1 MAFVRR
7 KGKAFFLV
15 HNVRRGGKVQQI
27 HLARLGARARITDE
41 VVRQVAKKHPFVEL
55 NWKALREQ
63 LNSRLS
69 QQMELADPNS
79 PAIQSLVG
87 NLRALNLDL
96 ADLFPPLLK
105 FSEPPA
111 VAQEL
116 LIQLRLLQST
126 VQVKLEQFDRGRQRF
141 GSTSLATSHASLR
154 SI

>member
-27 HLARLGARARITDE
+27 HLARLGVRARITDE

-63 LNSRLS
+63 LNGQLS

-79 PAIQSLVG
+79 PAIQGLVG
-87 NLRALNLDL
+87 TLRALNL
-96 ADLFPPLLK
+96 DLFPPLLK
-105 FSEPPA
+105 FSESPV

-116 LIQLRLLQST
+116 LVQLRLLQST
-126 VQVKLEQFDRGRQRF
+126 IQVKLDQFDRGRGRF
-141 GSTSLATSHASLR
+141 GSASHAASQILVGR
-154 SI
+154 